1 MNSTDTPLNT
11 LELLQQRQKET
22 HSAYVILTG
31 TGSKGGPSSLSKSK
45 R

>member
-22 HSAYVILTG
+22 HSAYVVLSG
-31 TGSKGGPSSLSKSK
+31 NKAGASSLSKSK
-45 R
+45 H